1 MAAPAQPQ
9 QKKTLL
15 MTEGSIWKSILLFSV
30 PLILGN
36 LLQQLYNTADSI
48 IVGNFLGSNALA
60 AVGSSGSP
68 IYLLIGFSQGV
79 AVGAGVVVSQ
89 YLGAKEKKETHIAVH
104 TSLAIAVILGLILT
118 VGGIAVS
125 RSLLVWMNTPEEVL
139 GDAVTYMKLYFGGVL
154 FSVVY
159 NMAAGILNAAGNS
172 RRSVLYLACASIT
185 NIILDLVLIAGLKM
199 GVAGAAIATDI
210 SQLVS
215 CVLSLRFLMKVDA
228 DYKVELSAIRP
239 DQRMTSRIIRIG
251 LPTGIQNMVISFSN
265 VLVQSSV
272 NSYGAAAMA
281 GFAAYM
287 KIDGFNILP
296 VTSFSMAATTF
307 VGQNYGAGNLKRV
320 KNGMWVTLGM
330 SVLYTLCTGTLL
342 LAFQKPIM
350 HLFTSDETVVAF
362 GCSAMHYFCPFYFL
376 LAILHGMAGAVRGH
390 RPQRAADG
398 GAAYLALPLP
408 CGVDPVRSPLLCGHR
423 GRVRPLPGVVGAGCR
438 ADGPLRMERQL
449 DDLRAFLTGTGN
461 HSIFPFAFWGRL
473 WYLIGKETANPVSQE
488 DPCRQQNPK
497 PHSSAPP
504 AHEWPC

>member
-15 MTEGSIWKSILLFSV
+15 MTEGSTWKSILLFSV
-30 PLILGN
+30 PLILGD
-36 LLQQLYNTADSI
+36 LLQRLYNTADSI

-89 YLGAKEKKETHIAVH
+89 YLGAKDKKETRIAVH

-159 NMAAGILNAAGNS
+159 NMSAGILNAA
-172 RRSVLYLACASIT
+172 CASNT
-185 NIILDLVLIAGLKM
+185 NIIRDLVLIAGLKM

-330 SVLYTLCTGTLL
+330 GVLYTLCTGALL
-342 LAFQKPIM
+342 LAFQNPIM

-376 LAILHGMAGAVRGH
+376 LAILRRWWCRSSRSASSVWCGSSS
-390 RPQRAADG
+390 PSPSLRASRA
-398 GAAYLALPLP
+398 
-408 CGVDPVRSPLLCGHR
+408 CSSSTRCR
-423 GRVRPLPGVVGAGCR
+423 GRWV
-438 ADGPLRMERQL
+438 
-449 DDLRAFLTGTGN
+449 
-461 HSIFPFAFWGRL
+461 
-473 WYLIGKETANPVSQE
+473 
-488 DPCRQQNPK
+488 PC
-497 PHSSAPP
+497 
-504 AHEWPC
+504 

>member
-1 MAAPAQPQ
+1 MAATAQPQ
-9 QKKTLL
+9 QEKTLL

-89 YLGAKEKKETHIAVH
+89 YLGAKDKKETRIAVH

-172 RRSVLYLACASIT
+172 RRSVIYLACASIT

-287 KIDGFNILP
+287 KIDGFN
-296 VTSFSMAATTF
+296 M
-307 VGQNYGAGNLKRV
+307 G
-320 KNGMWVTLGM
+320 
-330 SVLYTLCTGTLL
+330 VLYTLCTGALL
-342 LAFQKPIM
+342 LAFQNPIM

-376 LAILHGMAGAVRGH
+376 LAILHGMAGAVRGTG
-390 RPQRAADG
+390 RSVPPMVVLLISLCLFRVVWIQFV
-398 GAAYLALPLP
+398 LPFFAGIE
-408 CGVDPVRSPLLCGHR
+408 GVFVL
-423 GRVRPLPGVVGAGCR
+423 
-438 ADGPLRMERQL
+438 
-449 DDLRAFLTGTGN
+449 
-461 HSIFPFAFWGRL
+461 
-473 WYLIGKETANPVSQE
+473 YPVSWALGAVLMALYAWKGSWMTYE
-488 DPCRQQNPK
+488 
-497 PHSSAPP
+497 HS
-504 AHEWPC
+504 

>member
-89 YLGAKEKKETHIAVH
+89 YLGAKDKKETLIAVH

-296 VTSFSMAATTF
+296 VSSISMAATTF
-307 VGQNYGAGNLKRV
+307 VGQNYGAGRLDRV
-320 KNGMWVTLGM
+320 KRSVWVTLAIG
-330 SVLYTLCTGTLL
+330 VIYTLCTGAAL
-342 LAFQKPIM
+342 LAGQDAIL
-350 HLFTSDETVVAF
+350 HLFTADEAVVTY
-362 GCSAMHYFCPFYFL
+362 GKLAMRWFCPFYFL
-376 LAILHGMAGAVRGH
+376 LSILHGLAGAVRGT
-390 RPQRAADG
+390 
-398 GAAYLALPLP
+398 GASIPPMVVLLVSLCLFRVVWIQFLLPFFSGIE
-408 CGVDPVRSPLLCGHR
+408 GVFIL
-423 GRVRPLPGVVGAGCR
+423 
-438 ADGPLRMERQL
+438 
-449 DDLRAFLTGTGN
+449 
-461 HSIFPFAFWGRL
+461 
-473 WYLIGKETANPVSQE
+473 YPVSWGLGALLMILYAWKGKWME
-488 DPCRQQNPK
+488 Y
-497 PHSSAPP
+497 HT
-504 AHEWPC
+504 

>member
-89 YLGAKEKKETHIAVH
+89 YLGAKDKKETRIAVH

-172 RRSVLYLACASIT
+172 RRSVIYLACASIT

-228 DYKVELSAIRP
+228 DYKVELSAIRLH
-239 DQRMTSRIIRIG
+239 RKMAGRIIRVG

-265 VLVQSSV
+265 VLVQASV

-296 VTSFSMAATTF
+296 VSSISMAATTF
-307 VGQNYGAGNLKRV
+307 VGQNFGAGKIDRV
-320 KNGMWVTLGM
+320 KKGTFVTLGM
-330 SVLYTLCTGTLL
+330 CIVYTILTGILL
-342 LAFQKPIM
+342 LAFQDPIM
-350 HLFTSDETVVAF
+350 HLFTGDETVIAY
-362 GCSAMHYFCPFYFL
+362 GKICMLYFCPFYWML
-376 LAILHGMAGAVRGH
+376 GILQGLAGTVRGTGKSVPPMVVLLISLCLF
-390 RPQRAADG
+390 RIVWIQF
-398 GAAYLALPLP
+398 ALPLFAGIE
-408 CGVDPVRSPLLCGHR
+408 GVLLVYPVSWA
-423 GRVRPLPGVVGAGCR
+423 VGAVLMVLYAWKGKW
-438 ADGPLRMERQL
+438 MQL
-449 DDLRAFLTGTGN
+449 PEAI
-461 HSIFPFAFWGRL
+461 S
-473 WYLIGKETANPVSQE
+473 
-488 DPCRQQNPK
+488 
-497 PHSSAPP
+497 
-504 AHEWPC
+504 

>member
-89 YLGAKEKKETHIAVH
+89 YLGAKDKKETHIAVH

-172 RRSVLYLACASIT
+172 RRSVIYLACASIT

-239 DQRMTSRIIRIG
+239 APILWCGSRWAERA
-251 LPTGIQNMVISFSN
+251 LHPLHRRS
-265 VLVQSSV
+265 
-272 NSYGAAAMA
+272 AA
-281 GFAAYM
+281 GVP
-287 KIDGFNILP
+287 D
-296 VTSFSMAATTF
+296 
-307 VGQNYGAGNLKRV
+307 
-320 KNGMWVTLGM
+320 
-330 SVLYTLCTGTLL
+330 
-342 LAFQKPIM
+342 PIM

-376 LAILHGMAGAVRGH
+376 LAILHGMAGAVRGTG
-390 RPQRAADG
+390 RSVPPMVVLLISLCLFRVVWIRF
-398 GAAYLALPLP
+398 ALPFFAGIE
-408 CGVDPVRSPLLCGHR
+408 GVFVL
-423 GRVRPLPGVVGAGCR
+423 
-438 ADGPLRMERQL
+438 
-449 DDLRAFLTGTGN
+449 
-461 HSIFPFAFWGRL
+461 
-473 WYLIGKETANPVSQE
+473 YPVSWALGAVLMALYAWKGSWMTYE
-488 DPCRQQNPK
+488 
-497 PHSSAPP
+497 HS
-504 AHEWPC
+504 

>member
-89 YLGAKEKKETHIAVH
+89 YLGAKDKKETR
-104 TSLAIAVILGLILT
+104 
-118 VGGIAVS
+118 IAVS

-172 RRSVLYLACASIT
+172 RRSVIYLACASIT

-342 LAFQKPIM
+342 LAFQNPIM

-376 LAILHGMAGAVRGH
+376 LAILHGMAGAVRGTG
-390 RPQRAADG
+390 RSVPPMVVLLISLCLFRVVWIQFV
-398 GAAYLALPLP
+398 LPFFAGIE
-408 CGVDPVRSPLLCGHR
+408 GVFVL
-423 GRVRPLPGVVGAGCR
+423 
-438 ADGPLRMERQL
+438 
-449 DDLRAFLTGTGN
+449 
-461 HSIFPFAFWGRL
+461 
-473 WYLIGKETANPVSQE
+473 YPVSWALGAVLMALYAWKGSWMTYE
-488 DPCRQQNPK
+488 
-497 PHSSAPP
+497 HS
-504 AHEWPC
+504 

>member
-89 YLGAKEKKETHIAVH
+89 YLGAKDKKETLIAVH

-199 GVAGAAIATDI
+199 GVAAIATDI

-296 VTSFSMAATTF
+296 VSSISMAATTF
-307 VGQNYGAGNLKRV
+307 VGQNYGAGRLDRV
-320 KNGMWVTLGM
+320 KKGTWVTLAMGL
-330 SVLYTLCTGTLL
+330 VYTLATGALL
-342 LAFQKPIM
+342 LLGQDAIM
-350 HLFTSDETVVAF
+350 HLFTNDETVVFF
-362 GCSAMHYFCPFYFL
+362 GEAAMHWFCPFYFL
-376 LAILHGMAGAVRGH
+376 LSILHGLAGAVRGT
-390 RPQRAADG
+390 
-398 GAAYLALPLP
+398 GASVPPMVVLLVSLCLFRIVWIQWVLPLFSGIE
-408 CGVDPVRSPLLCGHR
+408 GVFILYPVSWAL
-423 GRVRPLPGVVGAGCR
+423 GAGLMILY
-438 ADGPLRMERQL
+438 AWKGKWMEYH
-449 DDLRAFLTGTGN
+449 A
-461 HSIFPFAFWGRL
+461 
-473 WYLIGKETANPVSQE
+473 
-488 DPCRQQNPK
+488 
-497 PHSSAPP
+497 
-504 AHEWPC
+504 

>member
-89 YLGAKEKKETHIAVH
+89 YLGAKDKRETLIAVH

-342 LAFQKPIM
+342 LAFQNPIM

-376 LAILHGMAGAVRGH
+376 LAILHGMAGAVRGTG
-390 RPQRAADG
+390 RSVPPMVVLLISLCLFRVVWIQFV
-398 GAAYLALPLP
+398 LPFFAGIE
-408 CGVDPVRSPLLCGHR
+408 GVFVL
-423 GRVRPLPGVVGAGCR
+423 
-438 ADGPLRMERQL
+438 
-449 DDLRAFLTGTGN
+449 
-461 HSIFPFAFWGRL
+461 
-473 WYLIGKETANPVSQE
+473 YPVSWALGAVLMALYAWKGSWMTYE
-488 DPCRQQNPK
+488 
-497 PHSSAPP
+497 HS
-504 AHEWPC
+504 